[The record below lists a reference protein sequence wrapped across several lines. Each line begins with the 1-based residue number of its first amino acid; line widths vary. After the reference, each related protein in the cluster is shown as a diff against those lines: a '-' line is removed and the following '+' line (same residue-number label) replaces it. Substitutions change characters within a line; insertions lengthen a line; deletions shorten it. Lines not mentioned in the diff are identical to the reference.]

1 MELQLNGDHF
11 TYGQYVHLEIFWPLT
26 NCPKLIREVFKGT
39 KPSIQLRLVG
49 QRAVKLQFGTFLPPG
64 KRIRQ
69 WEWFW
74 FARISMLF
82 LELDVVLDRET
93 SIMMALPWDH
103 WQRRQAWYWLHLL
116 LFFFLHLFLPP
127 ALLSSLISL
136 LWPWTFGN
144 RQRYPLQ
151 PKPFLASLN
160 RAHGLRD

>member
-11 TYGQYVHLEIFWPLT
+11 TYGQYIHLEKFWPLT

-82 LELDVVLDRET
+82 LNLTEFLTKRPVSWWLCPETTGREYRPDIDNT
-93 SIMMALPWDH
+93 FSS
-103 WQRRQAWYWLHLL
+103 
-116 LFFFLHLFLPP
+116 FFSPFLHLFLPP
-127 ALLSSLISL
+127 AVLSSLISL
-136 LWPWTFGN
+136 LWTFGN
-144 RQRYPLQ
+144 GQRYPLQ
-151 PKPFLASLN
+151 PKPFLVSLN
-160 RAHGLRD
+160 RTHGLRD